1 MRRGRAKQT
10 LKLRLLAL
18 VLALAL
24 SWYSVNPAPRL
35 PERGKREG
43 DEPDAK
49 KREAE
54 PQRLAALWPPPMP
67 GRRVAELKDSSS
79 PIEDDDDFEWPE
91 YIDG

>member
-24 SWYSVNPAPRL
+24 SWYSINPAPRL

-54 PQRLAALWPPPMP
+54 PRRRAALWLPPLA
-67 GRRVAELKDSSS
+67 GRRVAEFKDSSS
-79 PIEDDDDFEWPE
+79 PIDDDDDFEWPE